1 MRGLALPLFTLVGC
15 RLLLLWSGVVEDSDD
30 SPQVHVLALS
40 VLTLDWHL
48 DQVSHLPDRDTLCS
62 EALLVLLA
70 E

>member
-1 MRGLALPLFTLVGC
+1 M
-15 RLLLLWSGVVEDSDD
+15 VEDSDD
-30 SPQVHVLALS
+30 RPQVHVLALS

-48 DQVSHLPDRDTLCS
+48 DQVSHLPDRDTLCG